1 MATHLDSN
9 LPLFAV
15 RTQSESIE
23 SLVTQE
29 RVIARLAGFFG
40 LLALLLASVGLYGLL
55 SYEVARRTRE
65 IGIRMSLGAE
75 RHDVTTLII
84 MRGMS
89 LTAVG
94 VGVGAVASVALTRV
108 LSSLLYNV
116 KTTDWPT
123 YLVVALLLAGVALV
137 ASYVPAWR
145 ATKIDPMVALR
156 HE

>member
-1 MATHLDSN
+1 MNPSSLIDSVRRVATHLDSN

-29 RVIARLAGFFG
+29 RVIARLASFFG

-94 VGVGAVASVALTRV
+94 VGVGAV
-108 LSSLLYNV
+108 
-116 KTTDWPT
+116 
-123 YLVVALLLAGVALV
+123 
-137 ASYVPAWR
+137 PAW
-145 ATKIDPMVALR
+145 P
-156 HE
+156 